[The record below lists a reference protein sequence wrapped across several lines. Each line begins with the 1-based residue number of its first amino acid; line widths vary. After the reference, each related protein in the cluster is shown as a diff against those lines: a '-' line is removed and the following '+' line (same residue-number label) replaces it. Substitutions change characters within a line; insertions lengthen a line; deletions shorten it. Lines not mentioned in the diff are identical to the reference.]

1 MIKCFQTLCGI
12 SLSRKW
18 PLIWKVIVDWPT
30 EEEHI
35 KKTCFFKNEQLER
48 YFQDIDMTN
57 CYKLVR
63 GTVAVLTYYYKHVY
77 WIKSHMKWK
86 GIRLLLYIVFKNMI
100 RRNLKILTFLQISKN
115 VLRDIYSS
123 LAIQQNLKVH
133 ILNMQNS

>member
-86 GIRLLLYIVFKNMI
+86 GIRLLLFIVFKNMI
-100 RRNLKILTFLQISKN
+100 RKNLKILIFLQISKN

>member
-1 MIKCFQTLCGI
+1 MSG
-12 SLSRKW
+12 KW
-18 PLIWKVIVDWPT
+18 PLIWKVILDWPT
-30 EEEHI
+30 EQEHI

-86 GIRLLLYIVFKNMI
+86 GIRLLLFIVFKNMI
-100 RRNLKILTFLQISKN
+100 RKNLKILTFLQISKN

-123 LAIQQNLKVH
+123 LAIQQKLEVH

>member
-12 SLSRKW
+12 SLSKKW
-18 PLIWKVIVDWPT
+18 PLIWKVILDWPT

-35 KKTCFFKNEQLER
+35 KKTCFFKSEQLER

-86 GIRLLLYIVFKNMI
+86 GKV
-100 RRNLKILTFLQISKN
+100 IL
-115 VLRDIYSS
+115 DSS
-123 LAIQQNLKVH
+123 LIVYKKHFLKH
-133 ILNMQNS
+133 LKMSTFYRYHKMS

>member
-86 GIRLLLYIVFKNMI
+86 GIKLLLYIVFKNMI

>member
-77 WIKSHMKWK
+77 WIKSHTKWK
-86 GIRLLLYIVFKNMI
+86 GIKLLLYIVFKNMI
-100 RRNLKILTFLQISKN
+100 RRNLKILIFLQISKN

>member
-100 RRNLKILTFLQISKN
+100 RRNLKILTFLQISKS
-115 VLRDIYSS
+115 VLRVIIS
-123 LAIQQNLKVH
+123 LLNQRSKKVLSNIQDF
-133 ILNMQNS
+133 

>member
-12 SLSRKW
+12 SLSKKW
-18 PLIWKVIVDWPT
+18 PLIWKVILDWPT
-30 EEEHI
+30 EQEHI

-86 GIRLLLYIVFKNMI
+86 GIRLLLFIVFKNMI
-100 RRNLKILTFLQISKN
+100 RKNLKILTFLQISKN

-123 LAIQQNLKVH
+123 LAIQQKLEVH
-133 ILNMQNS
+133 ILIMQNS